1 MEENNYGSSIV
12 DKAKLLMEWAPLLA
26 KLEAIAAA
34 KTPHEK
40 AVAIVDALRV
50 AADKTT
56 TAKDNA
62 VLDHVEKILKTPEGE
77 ALVDWFV
84 LFAKEVK

>member
-40 AVAIVDALRV
+40 AAAIVDALRV